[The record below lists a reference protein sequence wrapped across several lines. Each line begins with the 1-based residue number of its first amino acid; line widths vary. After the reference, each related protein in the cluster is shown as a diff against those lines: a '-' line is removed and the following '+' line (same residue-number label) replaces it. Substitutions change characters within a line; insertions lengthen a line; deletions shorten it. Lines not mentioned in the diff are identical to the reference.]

1 MAKYRITSMPQS
13 LPKAQKGLF
22 KNKLDIKTPQNK
34 FKNLFDKGV
43 LDNKGHINLFGKNK
57 KRNSNQQTAPQET
70 WSGVTPDLIQPGQD
84 PFELKPTYTPFAEFT
99 QSEVNVNDTLNKIAE
114 ERARLA
120 EEKENKDWEE
130 MMQKREEAFKTSKK
144 YDKIEPLYTIDSEGY
159 TDEDLAGFQESGFFA
174 VKDPKTNKINL
185 YPTNEINSRI
195 INNGLRTNEIVNKLG
210 IGDEKLIQGSFGDL
224 MKAADEEY
232 GSTVQSKLL
241 EKSLDE
247 GISLEE
253 AAKKLSGK
261 LGTEKGIQ
269 NYIKPTKKLI
279 NTYIDNIKADINK
292 PAEKELK
299 SMYLDNRDPNA
310 TYSPKID
317 YNSADPGLKYNMDY
331 YNTTG
336 DWGKFLKDYS
346 DYNKEYSKEYADSF
360 YNKQNQNADRL
371 NLPVSLQ
378 PETLKNQ
385 LDLTNQNI
393 LLTKQIGDASTEAG
407 NKTINKKYIEQLQAD
422 MTRASDPLVKYELSK
437 KLDAVKNNPEA
448 FSKLLKKFDTGEV
461 FTKEDE
467 DDINALTFN
476 ILQNESQDAIKDL
489 RIKPELTTK
498 DKVLDVLANPFD
510 AFKYSNQGGLNN
522 MWSSGMG
529 YNERKLLE
537 RANPGLDLG
546 TQDNL
551 VGNALNTWNP
561 MRFARDVD
569 SDLDRGDYE
578 SAGLEALEF
587 ATPAIFSKAARA
599 GRLARDASK
608 FFPTGKI
615 APGLR
620 GFTGATFDAMNPY
633 FAYEAVRPGGDFN
646 RSYDAF
652 QSGDIRGGLEEGAY
666 GALGL
671 LGVKGTKG
679 LKGFNTPLTKPFN
692 ANRLAFKKGGSLPTY
707 QGPIRSIVKGTKNIA
722 KTALNLKDAQKSV
735 SKLLSDNVYKNILT
749 ELQPDKM
756 KLISELKNEGL
767 LSKTLNEGALVNYP
781 NLLDLATKKG
791 IQAKNTVF
799 RSTRPFLGNS
809 NILRSSENTESE
821 LPLQYFNYLKSL
833 PSDVSRAAY
842 MSSHI
847 SPINVGART
856 GLDHVIGMNSPMDAL
871 YYSRQNLNNPN
882 IEYTYG
888 PLQTELRFPFDF
900 SEGDS
905 STWLQKYRD
914 MPFRYKLEDG
924 KTVKN
929 KEYAPGVIHNMDI
942 LSGSQPGSEGAI
954 LGLRN
959 QRVLEPVRVRY
970 NETYKNLEDEE
981 SLNNYFYDIMSKRSP
996 EEQGEYIAHFNNEI
1010 LPKLDFPKDYFKDR
1024 YAINFGP
1031 AQSLYDTQNYLWHH
1045 NRRLKDLSKDPSNV
1059 QVIPY
1064 SPFSF
1069 GFEKGG
1075 SLPTYQGPIRSIV
1088 KSITPKLTNL
1098 ALKTGIKTLQL
1109 PGVKPFLRSN
1119 YNPIS
1124 YPIKLLGEKIARQN
1138 SAPYRNEQNIID
1150 ALTKKAAPEKQ
1161 LYFGNVNMGDPEY
1174 GYGKRDLIANYFRGK
1189 DAGFKPI
1196 DYDIY
1201 SDPGLKKYID
1211 RYGHLKTYELNSEI
1225 KHGDPLDILSLAPN
1239 MIIKSKNPVFKDNI
1253 SYYPLGPGHSE
1264 HAYFQMP
1271 GLEDY
1276 YYSDYMNNL
1285 PGTSTPSLYEAQR
1298 QYYKKMLHQHFDEQG
1313 IESLDLDVDPKEYRT
1328 NRLYYNPIFP
1338 KDNLAGHM
1346 GIIKRTPDK
1355 KDFEF
1360 TTRDIW
1366 KFTPDDYIPKWDPR
1380 VWDKNDLLFKNLQ
1393 IEGMDAFGKP
1403 FVLTQTNPIKFKE
1416 GGSVELE
1423 LTPKQIKEYIKKGY
1437 IIEDI

>member
-1 MAKYRITSMPQS
+1 MAKYRITSIPQS

-43 LDNKGHINLFGKNK
+43 LDNKGYINLFGKNK
-57 KRNSNQQTAPQET
+57 KGNSTAPLWEAQSIPVFPSQESSIEDVMPKRT
-70 WSGVTPDLIQPGQD
+70 TEEQANVFPTINPDLSGSNTFQFKPSGVGINTDTGNCPNGQYFYRGQCVSED
-84 PFELKPTYTPFAEFT
+84 VLYTIMLRENEIEDF
-99 QSEVNVNDTLNKIAE
+99 QSSERINNTLNKIAE

-210 IGDEKLIQGSFGDL
+210 IGDEKLIQGAFGDL

-232 GSTVQSKLL
+232 GSTVRSKLL

-253 AAKKLSGK
+253 AAKRLSGK

-269 NYIKPTKKLI
+269 NYIKPTKELI
-279 NTYIDNIKADINK
+279 NTLIDDIKADINK
-292 PAEKELK
+292 PTEKELK
-299 SMYLDNRDPNA
+299 SMYFDNRDPNA

-346 DYNKEYSKEYADSF
+346 DYNKEYNKEYADSF

-393 LLTKQIGDASTEAG
+393 LLTKKIGDASAEAG
-407 NKTINKKYIEQLQAD
+407 NQTINKKYIEQLQAD
-422 MTRASDPLVKYELSK
+422 MARASDPLVKYELSK

-448 FSKLLKKFDTGEV
+448 FSKLLKKFDAGEAL
-461 FTKEDE
+461 TKEDE
-467 DDINALTFN
+467 DNINALTFN

-587 ATPAIFSKAARA
+587 ASPFIFSKAARA
-599 GRLARDASK
+599 GRLARDANK

-620 GFTGATFDAMNPY
+620 GFTGAAFDAMNPY
-633 FAYEAVRPGGDFN
+633 FAYEAIRPGGDFN

-652 QSGDIRGGLEEGAY
+652 QSGDVLGGLEEGAY

-671 LGVKGTKG
+671 LGVNGARG
-679 LKGFNTPLTKPFN
+679 IKGFNTPLTKPFN
-692 ANRLAFKKGGSLPTY
+692 ANRVAFKKGGSLPTY
-707 QGPIRSIVKGTKNIA
+707 QGPIRSIVKSIA
-722 KTALNLKDAQKSV
+722 
-735 SKLLSDNVYKNILT
+735 
-749 ELQPDKM
+749 
-756 KLISELKNEGL
+756 
-767 LSKTLNEGALVNYP
+767 
-781 NLLDLATKKG
+781 
-791 IQAKNTVF
+791 
-799 RSTRPFLGNS
+799 
-809 NILRSSENTESE
+809 
-821 LPLQYFNYLKSL
+821 
-833 PSDVSRAAY
+833 
-842 MSSHI
+842 
-847 SPINVGART
+847 
-856 GLDHVIGMNSPMDAL
+856 
-871 YYSRQNLNNPN
+871 
-882 IEYTYG
+882 
-888 PLQTELRFPFDF
+888 
-900 SEGDS
+900 
-905 STWLQKYRD
+905 
-914 MPFRYKLEDG
+914 
-924 KTVKN
+924 
-929 KEYAPGVIHNMDI
+929 
-942 LSGSQPGSEGAI
+942 
-954 LGLRN
+954 
-959 QRVLEPVRVRY
+959 
-970 NETYKNLEDEE
+970 
-981 SLNNYFYDIMSKRSP
+981 
-996 EEQGEYIAHFNNEI
+996 
-1010 LPKLDFPKDYFKDR
+1010 
-1024 YAINFGP
+1024 
-1031 AQSLYDTQNYLWHH
+1031 
-1045 NRRLKDLSKDPSNV
+1045 
-1059 QVIPY
+1059 
-1064 SPFSF
+1064 
-1069 GFEKGG
+1069 
-1075 SLPTYQGPIRSIV
+1075 
-1088 KSITPKLTNL
+1088 PKLTNL

-1109 PGVKPFLRSN
+1109 PGVKPFFRSN

-1124 YPIKLLGEKIARQN
+1124 YPIKLLGEKIARQS
-1138 SAPYRNEQNIID
+1138 SAPYRNKQDIID
-1150 ALTKKAAPEKQ
+1150 ALTKKAAPEKKI
-1161 LYFGNVNMGDPEY
+1161 YFGNVNMGTQPEY
-1174 GYGKRDLIANYFRGK
+1174 GYGKRDLIANYFRGI
-1189 DAGFKPI
+1189 DTGFKPI

-1225 KHGDPLDILSLAPN
+1225 KHGDPLDILSLATN
-1239 MIIKSKNPVFKDNI
+1239 MTINSKNPVFKDKF
-1253 SYYPLGPGHSE
+1253 SYSMLGPDHSVID
-1264 HAYFQMP
+1264 YFQMP

-1276 YYSDYMNNL
+1276 YYGDYMNNL
-1285 PGTSTPSLYEAQR
+1285 PGTSFPSLYEAQR

-1313 IESLDLDVDPKEYRT
+1313 IESLDLDVDPKVYRT
-1328 NRLYYNPIFP
+1328 NFLNYNPIFP

-1346 GIIKRTPDK
+1346 AVIKRTPDK

-1366 KFTPDDYIPKWDPR
+1366 KFTPDDYLSKWDPSS
-1380 VWDKNDLLFKNLQ
+1380 KQNSLFKHLQ
-1393 IEGMDAFGKP
+1393 IEGMDTFGKP
-1403 FVLTQTNPIKFKE
+1403 FVLTQTNPIRFKK

>member
-1 MAKYRITSMPQS
+1 MTKYRITSIPQS

-22 KNKLDIKTPQNK
+22 KNKLDVKTPQNK

-43 LDNKGHINLFGKNK
+43 IDHKGHINLFGKNK
-57 KRNSNQQTAPQET
+57 KENSNQQTAPQET

-84 PFELKPTYTPFAEFT
+84 PFELEPTYAPTAEFT
-99 QSEVNVNDTLNKIAE
+99 QSQVNVNDTLNKIAE
-114 ERARLA
+114 ERTRLA
-120 EEKENKDWEE
+120 EEKENRDWEE
-130 MMQKREEAFKTSKK
+130 MTQKREEAFKTSKK

-159 TDEDLAGFQESGFFA
+159 TDEDLAGFQESGFFP

-185 YPTNEINSRI
+185 YPTSEINSRI
-195 INNGLRTNEIVNKLG
+195 INNGLRTGEIVNKLG

-224 MKAADEEY
+224 MKAADEQY
-232 GSTVQSKLL
+232 SSTVQSKLL
-241 EKSLDE
+241 QKSLDE

-261 LGTEKGIQ
+261 LGNEKGIQ
-269 NYIKPTKKLI
+269 NYIKPTKELI
-279 NTYIDNIKADINK
+279 NNYIDNIKGELNK

-346 DYNKEYSKEYADSF
+346 DYNKEYNKEYADSF
-360 YNKQNQNADRL
+360 YNKQNQNADRF

-467 DDINALTFN
+467 DNINALTFS
-476 ILQNESQDAIKDL
+476 ILQKESGQDKIKAGID
-489 RIKPELTTK
+489 RPELTTS
-498 DKVLDVLANPFD
+498 DKVFDVLANTFD

-569 SDLDRGDYE
+569 SDLDREDYA

-599 GRLARDASK
+599 GRLAKDASK
-608 FFPTGKI
+608 FFPTGSST
-615 APGLR
+615 PGLR
-620 GFTGATFDAMNPY
+620 GFTGAAFDAMNPY
-633 FAYEAVRPGGDFN
+633 FAYEAIRPGGDFN

-652 QSGDIRGGLEEGAY
+652 QSGDVLGGLEEGAY

-671 LGVKGTKG
+671 LGVNGARG
-679 LKGFNTPLTKPFN
+679 VKGFNTPLTKPFN
-692 ANRLAFKKGGSLPTY
+692 ANRVAFK
-707 QGPIRSIVKGTKNIA
+707 
-722 KTALNLKDAQKSV
+722 D
-735 SKLLSDNVYKNILT
+735 
-749 ELQPDKM
+749 
-756 KLISELKNEGL
+756 
-767 LSKTLNEGALVNYP
+767 
-781 NLLDLATKKG
+781 
-791 IQAKNTVF
+791 
-799 RSTRPFLGNS
+799 
-809 NILRSSENTESE
+809 
-821 LPLQYFNYLKSL
+821 
-833 PSDVSRAAY
+833 
-842 MSSHI
+842 
-847 SPINVGART
+847 
-856 GLDHVIGMNSPMDAL
+856 
-871 YYSRQNLNNPN
+871 
-882 IEYTYG
+882 
-888 PLQTELRFPFDF
+888 
-900 SEGDS
+900 
-905 STWLQKYRD
+905 
-914 MPFRYKLEDG
+914 
-924 KTVKN
+924 
-929 KEYAPGVIHNMDI
+929 
-942 LSGSQPGSEGAI
+942 
-954 LGLRN
+954 
-959 QRVLEPVRVRY
+959 
-970 NETYKNLEDEE
+970 
-981 SLNNYFYDIMSKRSP
+981 
-996 EEQGEYIAHFNNEI
+996 
-1010 LPKLDFPKDYFKDR
+1010 
-1024 YAINFGP
+1024 
-1031 AQSLYDTQNYLWHH
+1031 
-1045 NRRLKDLSKDPSNV
+1045 
-1059 QVIPY
+1059 
-1064 SPFSF
+1064 
-1069 GFEKGG
+1069 GG

-1088 KSITPKLTNL
+1088 KSIPSKLTNL
-1098 ALKTGIKTLQL
+1098 ALKTGVKTLQL

-1119 YNPIS
+1119 LNPIR
-1124 YPIKLLGEKIARQN
+1124 YPIRLLGEKIARQ
-1138 SAPYRNEQNIID
+1138 SANPSRNKQQFID
-1150 ALTKKAAPEKQ
+1150 ALTKKAGPEEK
-1161 LYFGNVNMGDPEY
+1161 LYFGHVGALGPEY
-1174 GYGKRDLIANYFRGK
+1174 GYGKRDLIANYFRGI
-1189 DAGFKPI
+1189 DTGFKPI

-1211 RYGHLKTYELNSEI
+1211 QYGPLKTYELNSSV
-1225 KHGDPLDILSLAPN
+1225 KHGQPLDIADFTRKLNINDVKLSNFDQDLYEDE
-1239 MIIKSKNPVFKDNI
+1239 V
-1253 SYYPLGPGHSE
+1253 
-1264 HAYFQMP
+1264 FQMP

-1276 YYSDYMNNL
+1276 YNNEYMNNL
-1285 PGTSTPSLYEAQR
+1285 PGTSTPSPYEAQR
-1298 QYYKKMLHQHFDEQG
+1298 QYYKKMLHQYFDERV
-1313 IESLDLDVDPKEYRT
+1313 IETLPIDVSPKWDANVKNYLDLSPVIPYDD
-1328 NRLYYNPIFP
+1328 I
-1338 KDNLAGHM
+1338 AGNM
-1346 GIIKRTPDK
+1346 GYLKRTPDK

-1366 KFTPDDYIPKWDPR
+1366 KFTPDEYNSKWEQASNKD
-1380 VWDKNDLLFKNLQ
+1380 NLFKQLQ
-1393 IEGMDAFGKP
+1393 VEAMEAFGKP
-1403 FVLTQTNPIKFKE
+1403 FVLTQTNPIKFKK
-1416 GGSVELE
+1416 GGSVEVE

>member
-1 MAKYRITSMPQS
+1 MAKYRITSIPQS

-57 KRNSNQQTAPQET
+57 KRNGNQQTAPQET

-99 QSEVNVNDTLNKIAE
+99 QSEVNVNDTLNKIQE

-120 EEKENKDWEE
+120 EEKENREWEE

-144 YDKIEPLYTIDSEGY
+144 YDKIEPLYTFDSEGY

-185 YPTNEINSRI
+185 YPTDEINSRI

-210 IGDEKLIQGSFGDL
+210 IGDEKLIQGAFGDL

-261 LGTEKGIQ
+261 LGTEKGLQ

-299 SMYLDNRDPNA
+299 SMYFDNRDPNA

-371 NLPVSLQ
+371 NLPVSDRTADLR
-378 PETLKNQ
+378 NQ
-385 LDLTNQNI
+385 LNATNQSI
-393 LLTKQIGDASTEAG
+393 SLTKKIGDASTEAG

-422 MTRASDPLVKYELSK
+422 MARASDPLVKHELSK

-489 RIKPELTTK
+489 RIKPELTTSN
-498 DKVLDVLANPFD
+498 KVFDVLTNPFD

-561 MRFARDVD
+561 LRFARDLD

-578 SAGLEALEF
+578 SAGLEALKL
-587 ATPAIFSKAARA
+587 ASPAIFSKAARA
-599 GRLARDASK
+599 GRLVRDANK
-608 FFPTGKI
+608 FFPTGSI
-615 APGLR
+615 TPGLE
-620 GFTGATFDAMNPY
+620 GFTGAAFDAMNPY

-652 QSGDIRGGLEEGAY
+652 KSGNIRGGLEEGAY

-671 LGVKGTKG
+671 LGLKGAKG
-679 LKGFNTPLTKPFN
+679 LKEFNTPLTKPFN

-707 QGPIRSIVKGTKNIA
+707 QGPIRSIVK
-722 KTALNLKDAQKSV
+722 
-735 SKLLSDNVYKNILT
+735 
-749 ELQPDKM
+749 
-756 KLISELKNEGL
+756 
-767 LSKTLNEGALVNYP
+767 
-781 NLLDLATKKG
+781 
-791 IQAKNTVF
+791 
-799 RSTRPFLGNS
+799 
-809 NILRSSENTESE
+809 
-821 LPLQYFNYLKSL
+821 
-833 PSDVSRAAY
+833 
-842 MSSHI
+842 
-847 SPINVGART
+847 
-856 GLDHVIGMNSPMDAL
+856 
-871 YYSRQNLNNPN
+871 
-882 IEYTYG
+882 
-888 PLQTELRFPFDF
+888 
-900 SEGDS
+900 
-905 STWLQKYRD
+905 
-914 MPFRYKLEDG
+914 
-924 KTVKN
+924 
-929 KEYAPGVIHNMDI
+929 
-942 LSGSQPGSEGAI
+942 
-954 LGLRN
+954 
-959 QRVLEPVRVRY
+959 
-970 NETYKNLEDEE
+970 
-981 SLNNYFYDIMSKRSP
+981 
-996 EEQGEYIAHFNNEI
+996 
-1010 LPKLDFPKDYFKDR
+1010 
-1024 YAINFGP
+1024 
-1031 AQSLYDTQNYLWHH
+1031 
-1045 NRRLKDLSKDPSNV
+1045 
-1059 QVIPY
+1059 
-1064 SPFSF
+1064 
-1069 GFEKGG
+1069 
-1075 SLPTYQGPIRSIV
+1075 
-1088 KSITPKLTNL
+1088 SITPKLTDL

-1124 YPIKLLGEKIARQN
+1124 YPIKLLGEKIARQS

-1150 ALTKKAAPEKQ
+1150 ALTKKAAPEKK
-1161 LYFGNVNMGDPEY
+1161 LYFGDVNKGDPEY
-1174 GYGKRDLIANYFRGK
+1174 GYGKRDLIANYFRGI
-1189 DAGFKPI
+1189 DTGFKPI

-1239 MIIKSKNPVFKDNI
+1239 MTINSKNPVFKDNF
-1253 SYYPLGPGHSE
+1253 SFFPHSE
-1264 HAYFQMP
+1264 TAYFQMP

-1276 YYSDYMNNL
+1276 YYGDYMNNL

-1313 IESLDLDVDPKEYRT
+1313 IESLDLDVDPKVYRT
-1328 NRLYYNPIFP
+1328 NFLHYNPIFP

-1346 GIIKRTPDK
+1346 AVIKRTPDK

-1366 KFTPDDYIPKWDPR
+1366 KFTPDDYLSKWDPSS
-1380 VWDKNDLLFKNLQ
+1380 KQSSLFKHLQ
-1393 IEGMDAFGKP
+1393 IEGMDTFGKP

-1437 IIEDI
+1437 IVEDI